1 MTLNDIEQLAVLSAG
16 DFMTEIEKLVISK
29 QLTYMEAV
37 LHFCEITG
45 LEVESAASI
54 IKSSAKLKAKIQE
67 DAENLNYLP
76 KTRKLIYE

>member
-1 MTLNDIEQLAVLSAG
+1 MNLNDIEQMAVLSAG
-16 DFMTEIEKLVISK
+16 DFMTEIEKIVASK
-29 QLTYMEAV
+29 KITYMDAV
-37 LHFCEITG
+37 LHFCETTG

-54 IKSSAKLKAKIQE
+54 IKSSAKLKARIQE